1 MEPGAICTARVE
13 WGELAASVL
22 LPLAS
27 CFWPHLCTSSHA
39 AARGELEDLCAAFV
53 RSVAPEPISWSAML
67 LRRTAPLLH
76 RAAAATRL
84 PRAATQAPRTLATT
98 ADTRPPARKAS
109 ALLGQ
114 LQQEALAKV
123 HRPWPDFKAGDAIEM
138 EILVDMDAPKPQKV
152 KGLVLGRRN
161 RGADSSVQLFCRVM
175 GTPMRR
181 HVPLYSP
188 LVKSITVLQ
197 KAWLTKGKKRVK
209 RRNLD
214 YLWKQGKT
222 FRVP

>member
-1 MEPGAICTARVE
+1 
-13 WGELAASVL
+13 
-22 LPLAS
+22 
-27 CFWPHLCTSSHA
+27 
-39 AARGELEDLCAAFV
+39 
-53 RSVAPEPISWSAML
+53 ML

-76 RAAAATRL
+76 RAAAATRGAAM
-84 PRAATQAPRTLATT
+84 PRGAARPQRACASTM
-98 ADTRPPARKAS
+98 DTRPPARKAS

-114 LQQEALAKV
+114 LQKEALDKV
-123 HRPWPDFKAGDAIEM
+123 HRPWPDFRAGDAIEM

>member
-1 MEPGAICTARVE
+1 
-13 WGELAASVL
+13 
-22 LPLAS
+22 
-27 CFWPHLCTSSHA
+27 
-39 AARGELEDLCAAFV
+39 
-53 RSVAPEPISWSAML
+53 ML
-67 LRRTAPLLH
+67 LQRAAPLIMR
-76 RAAAATRL
+76 RAAAPATRACAM
-84 PRAATQAPRTLATT
+84 RNASSTL
-98 ADTRPPARKAS
+98 DTRPPARKAS

-114 LQQEALAKV
+114 LQKEALDKV
-123 HRPWPDFKAGDAIEM
+123 KRPWPDFRAGDAIEM

>member
-1 MEPGAICTARVE
+1 
-13 WGELAASVL
+13 
-22 LPLAS
+22 
-27 CFWPHLCTSSHA
+27 
-39 AARGELEDLCAAFV
+39 
-53 RSVAPEPISWSAML
+53 ML
-67 LRRTAPLLH
+67 LRRTAPLLR
-76 RAAAATRL
+76 RAAATAT
-84 PRAATQAPRTLATT
+84 PRAATRPQRACASTM
-98 ADTRPPARKAS
+98 DTRPPARKAS

-114 LQQEALAKV
+114 LQKEALAKV

-138 EILVDMDAPKPQKV
+138 EILVDVDAPKPQKV

-161 RGADSSVQLFCRVM
+161 RGADSSVQLFCRVL

>member
-1 MEPGAICTARVE
+1 
-13 WGELAASVL
+13 
-22 LPLAS
+22 
-27 CFWPHLCTSSHA
+27 
-39 AARGELEDLCAAFV
+39 
-53 RSVAPEPISWSAML
+53 ML

-76 RAAAATRL
+76 RAAAATRR
-84 PRAATQAPRTLATT
+84 PRAATQAARTLATT

-114 LQQEALAKV
+114 LQKEALDKV
-123 HRPWPDFKAGDAIEM
+123 KRPWPDFKAGDAIEM

>member
-1 MEPGAICTARVE
+1 
-13 WGELAASVL
+13 
-22 LPLAS
+22 
-27 CFWPHLCTSSHA
+27 
-39 AARGELEDLCAAFV
+39 
-53 RSVAPEPISWSAML
+53 ML

-76 RAAAATRL
+76 RATRGVTR
-84 PRAATQAPRTLATT
+84 PQRAFASTP
-98 ADTRPPARKAS
+98 DTRPPARKAS

-114 LQQEALAKV
+114 LQKEALAKV

>member
-1 MEPGAICTARVE
+1 
-13 WGELAASVL
+13 
-22 LPLAS
+22 
-27 CFWPHLCTSSHA
+27 
-39 AARGELEDLCAAFV
+39 
-53 RSVAPEPISWSAML
+53 ML

-76 RAAAATRL
+76 RATRGVTR
-84 PRAATQAPRTLATT
+84 PQRACASTG
-98 ADTRPPARKAS
+98 DTRPPARKAS

-114 LQQEALAKV
+114 LQKEALAKV

-209 RRNLD
+209 RRHLD

>member
-1 MEPGAICTARVE
+1 
-13 WGELAASVL
+13 
-22 LPLAS
+22 
-27 CFWPHLCTSSHA
+27 
-39 AARGELEDLCAAFV
+39 
-53 RSVAPEPISWSAML
+53 ML

-76 RAAAATRL
+76 RATRGVTR
-84 PRAATQAPRTLATT
+84 PQRACASTG
-98 ADTRPPARKAS
+98 DTRPPARKAS

-114 LQQEALAKV
+114 LQKEALAKV

-138 EILVDMDAPKPQKV
+138 EILVDV
-152 KGLVLGRRN
+152 ELGRRN
-161 RGADSSVQLFCRVM
+161 RGADSSVQLFCRVL